1 MNIDTSWLE
10 QTVFARKLSDEELA
24 ALSSIMHAGR
34 AVQGEEIV
42 SQGEPGGIL
51 YLLRSGTAVVRHE
64 APKPIDVATVGEG
77 AVVGEM
83 SFLTDASAS
92 ASVVAKTDCEVYLI
106 TRSGFTEL
114 MNRHEDLAFGLF
126 VYILRHTAGVI
137 RHMNEEHISMM
148 QYIVGSRMGA

>member
-1 MNIDTSWLE
+1 MNIDTTWLE
-10 QTVFARKLSDEELA
+10 NTVFDRKLSDEELTA
-24 ALSSIMHAGR
+24 ISSIMQAGR
-34 AVQGEEIV
+34 AAQGEEIV

-51 YLLRSGTAVVRHE
+51 YILRSGTAVVQHN
-64 APKPIDVATVGEG
+64 APTPIEVATVGEG

-92 ASVVAKTDCEVYLI
+92 ANVVAKTECVVYLI
-106 TRSGFTEL
+106 TRSGFSEL
-114 MNRHEDLAFGLF
+114 MTRHEELAFALF